1 MLLSCRGQG
10 DTITKR
16 RNHRLL
22 GRNQR
27 LIERSEDMT
36 EIEARSMDPKRINGV
51 GNSNTWYYY
60 KQRWKYHGGSCSH
73 QYRWGR
79 DIYRDRRGGK
89 EYTRGPGWVPFEH
102 TLTLHK
108 TREIS
113 TMKEQHTSRLLLA
126 PYWTRSAKDIS
137 WMEFS
142 LIF

>member
-51 GNSNTWYYY
+51 GNSNT
-60 KQRWKYHGGSCSH
+60 
-73 QYRWGR
+73 
-79 DIYRDRRGGK
+79 
-89 EYTRGPGWVPFEH
+89 
-102 TLTLHK
+102 
-108 TREIS
+108 
-113 TMKEQHTSRLLLA
+113 
-126 PYWTRSAKDIS
+126 
-137 WMEFS
+137 
-142 LIF
+142 